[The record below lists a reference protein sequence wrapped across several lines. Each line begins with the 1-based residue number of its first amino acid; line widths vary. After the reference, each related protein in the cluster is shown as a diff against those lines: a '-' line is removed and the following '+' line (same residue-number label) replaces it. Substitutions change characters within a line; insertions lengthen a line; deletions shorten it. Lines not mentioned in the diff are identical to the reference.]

1 MLTSLSL
8 FTVSSFTVVECMV
21 DIIMHLSGRL
31 FLINGMDHLVKYFN
45 GVCLYARYNYLFIE
59 SFNLLLAEI
68 SLLEVFEMTKNI
80 HVA

>member
-21 DIIMHLSGRL
+21 DIIMHLSGQL
-31 FLINGMDHLVKYFN
+31 SLINGMDHPVKYLS
-45 GVCLYARYNYLFIE
+45 GLCLYACHSYLFME